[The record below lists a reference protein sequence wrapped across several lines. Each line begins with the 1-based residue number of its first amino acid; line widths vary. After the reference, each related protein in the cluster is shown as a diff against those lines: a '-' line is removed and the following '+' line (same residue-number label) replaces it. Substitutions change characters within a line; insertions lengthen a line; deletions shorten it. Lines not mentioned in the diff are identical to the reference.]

1 MVTGKP
7 GEEAEAGT
15 RWEWEPP
22 ECLGAPGVFW
32 GAPLTP
38 GHGGDDLAEGATA
51 QLVLGQDAE
60 LVTGVRL
67 QVLHQKVL
75 SPRRH

>member
-7 GEEAEAGT
+7 GDNKESGT
-15 RWEWEPP
+15 RWEREHP
-22 ECLGAPGVFW
+22 EGLGVFW

-60 LVTGVRL
+60 LVTGVWL
-67 QVLHQKVL
+67 QVVHQKVL
-75 SPRRH
+75 SPHWHRQ